1 MHKTLNNK
9 HENLV
14 IITAPSGAGKTTL
27 IKNILDH
34 ANSQDQKVF
43 LSISHTTRQ
52 PRAGEEHGK
61 DYYFMDEKEFN
72 DNISANEYI
81 EHAVVHGNLYGT
93 PRSQIDNY
101 LAEDYKVL
109 LEIDWQGAVSVL
121 EQYPNATSIF
131 ISPPSIEEL
140 RTRLENRGLDS
151 QEVIEKRV
159 QGAKLEME
167 KATQFR
173 HQITNISLDIATKNL
188 LNIIFRENHGSSYSR
203 RLLRTGRKSIRS
215 CIKSSTQSTRFNIH
229 KC

>member
-34 ANSQDQKVF
+34 ASNQDHKVY

-52 PRAGEEHGK
+52 PREGEEHCK
-61 DYYFMDEKEFN
+61 DYFFMDEKEFN
-72 DNISANEYI
+72 DNIAANEYI

-121 EQYPNATSIF
+121 EEYPKATSIF

-167 KATQFR
+167 KAAQFR

-188 LNIIFRENHGSSYSR
+188 LNIIFRENHG
-203 RLLRTGRKSIRS
+203 
-215 CIKSSTQSTRFNIH
+215 
-229 KC
+229 

>member
-34 ANSQDQKVF
+34 ASSHEHKVF

-52 PRAGEEHGK
+52 PREGEEHGK
-61 DYYFMDEKEFN
+61 DYYFMDEQEFN
-72 DNISANEYI
+72 DNIAANEYI

-140 RTRLENRGLDS
+140 RSRLEKRGLDS

-159 QGAKLEME
+159 QGAELEME
-167 KATQFR
+167 KAAQFR

-188 LNIIFRENHGSSYSR
+188 LNIIFRENHG
-203 RLLRTGRKSIRS
+203 
-215 CIKSSTQSTRFNIH
+215 
-229 KC
+229 

>member
-34 ANSQDQKVF
+34 ASSHEHKVF

-52 PRAGEEHGK
+52 PREGEEHGK
-61 DYYFMDEKEFN
+61 DYYFMDEQEFN
-72 DNISANEYI
+72 DNIAANEYI

-93 PRSQIDNY
+93 PRSKIDNY

-140 RTRLENRGLDS
+140 RSRLEKRGLDS

-159 QGAKLEME
+159 QGAELEME
-167 KATQFR
+167 KAAQFR

-188 LNIIFRENHGSSYSR
+188 LNIIFRENHG
-203 RLLRTGRKSIRS
+203 
-215 CIKSSTQSTRFNIH
+215 
-229 KC
+229 

>member
-1 MHKTLNNK
+1 MNNQVVVAVSGYFDPLHVGHVEFFQLAK
-9 HENLV
+9 DLGSKLIV
-14 IITAPSGAGKTTL
+14 IVNNNQQAEMKKGS
-27 IKNILDH
+27 
-34 ANSQDQKVF
+34 F
-43 LSISHTTRQ
+43 
-52 PRAGEEHGK
+52 
-61 DYYFMDEKEFN
+61 FMDEKEFN
-72 DNISANEYI
+72 DNIAANEYI

-159 QGAKLEME
+159 EGAKLEME
-167 KATQFR
+167 KAAQFR

-188 LNIIFRENHGSSYSR
+188 LNIIFRENHG
-203 RLLRTGRKSIRS
+203 
-215 CIKSSTQSTRFNIH
+215 
-229 KC
+229 

>member
-27 IKNILDH
+27 IKNILAH
-34 ANSQDQKVF
+34 ANSQAYKVF

-52 PRAGEEHGK
+52 PREGEEHGK
-61 DYYFMDEKEFN
+61 DYYFMDENEFN

-101 LAEDYKVL
+101 LDEDYKVL

-188 LNIIFRENHGSSYSR
+188 LNIIFRENHG
-203 RLLRTGRKSIRS
+203 
-215 CIKSSTQSTRFNIH
+215 
-229 KC
+229 

>member
-1 MHKTLNNK
+1 M
-9 HENLV
+9 LV
-14 IITAPSGAGKTTL
+14 VMSIRS
-27 IKNILDH
+27 
-34 ANSQDQKVF
+34 F

-52 PRAGEEHGK
+52 PREGEEHGK
-61 DYYFMDEKEFN
+61 DYYFMDEQEFN
-72 DNISANEYI
+72 DNIAANEYI

-140 RTRLENRGLDS
+140 RSRLEKRGLDS

-159 QGAKLEME
+159 QGAELEME
-167 KATQFR
+167 KAAQFR

-188 LNIIFRENHGSSYSR
+188 LNIIFRENHG
-203 RLLRTGRKSIRS
+203 
-215 CIKSSTQSTRFNIH
+215 
-229 KC
+229 

>member
-27 IKNILDH
+27 IKNILAH
-34 ANSQDQKVF
+34 ANSQAYKVF

-52 PRAGEEHGK
+52 PREGEEHGK
-61 DYYFMDEKEFN
+61 DYYFMDEKEFY

-159 QGAKLEME
+159 QGAKLEIE

-188 LNIIFRENHGSSYSR
+188 LNIIFRENHG
-203 RLLRTGRKSIRS
+203 
-215 CIKSSTQSTRFNIH
+215 
-229 KC
+229 

>member
-34 ANSQDQKVF
+34 ASSHEHKVF

-52 PRAGEEHGK
+52 PREGEEHGK

-72 DNISANEYI
+72 DNIAANEYI

-140 RTRLENRGLDS
+140 RTRLEKRGLDS
-151 QEVIEKRV
+151 KEVIEKRV

-188 LNIIFRENHGSSYSR
+188 LNIIFRENHG
-203 RLLRTGRKSIRS
+203 
-215 CIKSSTQSTRFNIH
+215 
-229 KC
+229 

>member
-34 ANSQDQKVF
+34 ASSHEHKVF

-52 PRAGEEHGK
+52 PREGEEHGK
-61 DYYFMDEKEFN
+61 DYYFMDEQEFN
-72 DNISANEYI
+72 DNIAANEYI

-121 EQYPNATSIF
+121 DQYPNATSIF

-140 RTRLENRGLDS
+140 RSRLEKRGLDS

-159 QGAKLEME
+159 QGAELEME
-167 KATQFR
+167 KAAQFR

-188 LNIIFRENHGSSYSR
+188 LNIIFRENHG
-203 RLLRTGRKSIRS
+203 
-215 CIKSSTQSTRFNIH
+215 
-229 KC
+229 

>member
-27 IKNILDH
+27 IKNILGH
-34 ANSQDQKVF
+34 ANSQAYKVF

-52 PRAGEEHGK
+52 PREGEEHGK
-61 DYYFMDEKEFN
+61 DYYFMDEKEFY

-101 LAEDYKVL
+101 LDEDYKVL

-151 QEVIEKRV
+151 KEVIEKRV

-188 LNIIFRENHGSSYSR
+188 LNIIFRENHG
-203 RLLRTGRKSIRS
+203 
-215 CIKSSTQSTRFNIH
+215 
-229 KC
+229 

>member
-34 ANSQDQKVF
+34 ASSHEHKVF

-52 PRAGEEHGK
+52 PREGEEHGK
-61 DYYFMDEKEFN
+61 DYYFMDEQEFN
-72 DNISANEYI
+72 DNIAANEYI

-140 RTRLENRGLDS
+140 RSRLEKRGLDS

-159 QGAKLEME
+159 QGAELEME
-167 KATQFR
+167 KADQFR

-188 LNIIFRENHGSSYSR
+188 LNIIFRENHG
-203 RLLRTGRKSIRS
+203 
-215 CIKSSTQSTRFNIH
+215 
-229 KC
+229 

>member
-34 ANSQDQKVF
+34 ASSHEHKVF

-52 PRAGEEHGK
+52 PREGEEHGK
-61 DYYFMDEKEFN
+61 DYYFMDEQEFN
-72 DNISANEYI
+72 DNIAANEYI

-159 QGAKLEME
+159 EGAKLEME
-167 KATQFR
+167 KAAQFR

-188 LNIIFRENHGSSYSR
+188 LNIIFRENHG
-203 RLLRTGRKSIRS
+203 
-215 CIKSSTQSTRFNIH
+215 
-229 KC
+229 

>member
-34 ANSQDQKVF
+34 ANSKDHRVF

-52 PRAGEEHGK
+52 PREGEEHGK

-72 DNISANEYI
+72 HNISANEYI

-109 LEIDWQGAVSVL
+109 LEIDWQGAVNVL
-121 EQYPNATSIF
+121 DQYPNATSIF

-140 RTRLENRGLDS
+140 RIRLENRGLDS

-188 LNIIFRENHGSSYSR
+188 LNIIFRENHG
-203 RLLRTGRKSIRS
+203 
-215 CIKSSTQSTRFNIH
+215 
-229 KC
+229 

>member
-34 ANSQDQKVF
+34 AGSQDQKVF

-52 PRAGEEHGK
+52 PREGEEHGK

-72 DNISANEYI
+72 DNIAANEYI

-140 RTRLENRGLDS
+140 RTRLEKRGLDS

-159 QGAKLEME
+159 QGARLEME
-167 KATQFR
+167 KAAQFR

-188 LNIIFRENHGSSYSR
+188 LNIIFRENHG
-203 RLLRTGRKSIRS
+203 
-215 CIKSSTQSTRFNIH
+215 
-229 KC
+229 

>member
-34 ANSQDQKVF
+34 ASNQDHKVF

-52 PRAGEEHGK
+52 PREGEEHGK

-72 DNISANEYI
+72 DNIAANEYI

-140 RTRLENRGLDS
+140 RTRLEKRGLDS
-151 QEVIEKRV
+151 KEVIEKRV

-188 LNIIFRENHGSSYSR
+188 LNIIFRENHG
-203 RLLRTGRKSIRS
+203 
-215 CIKSSTQSTRFNIH
+215 
-229 KC
+229 

>member
-34 ANSQDQKVF
+34 ASNQDHKVY

-52 PRAGEEHGK
+52 PREGEEHGK
-61 DYYFMDEKEFN
+61 DYFFMDEKEFN
-72 DNISANEYI
+72 DNIAANEYI

-121 EQYPNATSIF
+121 EKYPNATSVF

-140 RTRLENRGLDS
+140 RTRLENRGLDT

-167 KATQFR
+167 KAAQFR
-173 HQITNISLDIATKNL
+173 YQITNISLDIATKNL
-188 LNIIFRENHGSSYSR
+188 LNIIFRENHG
-203 RLLRTGRKSIRS
+203 
-215 CIKSSTQSTRFNIH
+215 
-229 KC
+229 

>member
-27 IKNILDH
+27 IKNILAH
-34 ANSQDQKVF
+34 ANSQAYKVF

-52 PRAGEEHGK
+52 PREGEEHGK
-61 DYYFMDEKEFN
+61 DYYFMDEKEFY

-101 LAEDYKVL
+101 LDEDYKVL

-167 KATQFR
+167 KATQFK

-188 LNIIFRENHGSSYSR
+188 LNIIFRENHG
-203 RLLRTGRKSIRS
+203 
-215 CIKSSTQSTRFNIH
+215 
-229 KC
+229 

>member
-34 ANSQDQKVF
+34 ASSHEHKVF

-52 PRAGEEHGK
+52 PREGEEHGK
-61 DYYFMDEKEFN
+61 DYYFMDEQEFN
-72 DNISANEYI
+72 DNIAANEYI

-121 EQYPNATSIF
+121 DQYPNATSIF

-140 RTRLENRGLDS
+140 RSRLEKGAL
-151 QEVIEKRV
+151 ILKRLLKKECRE
-159 QGAKLEME
+159 QNWRWKKLL
-167 KATQFR
+167 
-173 HQITNISLDIATKNL
+173 NLDIK
-188 LNIIFRENHGSSYSR
+188 
-203 RLLRTGRKSIRS
+203 
-215 CIKSSTQSTRFNIH
+215 
-229 KC
+229 

>member
-34 ANSQDQKVF
+34 AGSQDHKVF

-52 PRAGEEHGK
+52 PREGEEHGK

-72 DNISANEYI
+72 DNIAANEYI

-93 PRSQIDNY
+93 PRSQIDDY

-121 EQYPNATSIF
+121 EQYPNATSVF

-140 RTRLENRGLDS
+140 RTRLEKRGLDF
-151 QEVIEKRV
+151 KRLLKKEWRE
-159 QGAKLEME
+159 QNWRWK
-167 KATQFR
+167 KR
-173 HQITNISLDIATKNL
+173 HNLDIK
-188 LNIIFRENHGSSYSR
+188 
-203 RLLRTGRKSIRS
+203 
-215 CIKSSTQSTRFNIH
+215 
-229 KC
+229 

>member
-34 ANSQDQKVF
+34 ASSHEHKVF

-52 PRAGEEHGK
+52 PREGEEHGK
-61 DYYFMDEKEFN
+61 DYYFMDEQEFN
-72 DNISANEYI
+72 DNIAANEYI

-140 RTRLENRGLDS
+140 RTRLEKRGLDS

-159 QGAKLEME
+159 QGAELEME
-167 KATQFR
+167 KAAQFR

-188 LNIIFRENHGSSYSR
+188 LNIIFRENHG
-203 RLLRTGRKSIRS
+203 
-215 CIKSSTQSTRFNIH
+215 
-229 KC
+229 

>member
-34 ANSQDQKVF
+34 ASSQDHKVF

-61 DYYFMDEKEFN
+61 DYYFMNKKEFN

-93 PRSQIDNY
+93 PRSQIDSY

-121 EQYPNATSIF
+121 EKYPNATSIF

-188 LNIIFRENHGSSYSR
+188 LNIIFRENHG
-203 RLLRTGRKSIRS
+203 
-215 CIKSSTQSTRFNIH
+215 
-229 KC
+229 

>member
-9 HENLV
+9 HKNLV

-52 PRAGEEHGK
+52 PREGEEHGK
-61 DYYFMDEKEFN
+61 DYYFMDENEFN

-188 LNIIFRENHGSSYSR
+188 LNIIFRENHG
-203 RLLRTGRKSIRS
+203 
-215 CIKSSTQSTRFNIH
+215 
-229 KC
+229 

>member
-34 ANSQDQKVF
+34 AGSHEHKVF

-52 PRAGEEHGK
+52 PREGEEHGK
-61 DYYFMDEKEFN
+61 DYYFMDEQEFN
-72 DNISANEYI
+72 DNIAANEYI

-167 KATQFR
+167 KAAQFR

-188 LNIIFRENHGSSYSR
+188 LNIIFRENHG
-203 RLLRTGRKSIRS
+203 
-215 CIKSSTQSTRFNIH
+215 
-229 KC
+229 

>member
-1 MHKTLNNK
+1 MLKFLNNK
-9 HENLV
+9 IFKNLNLIGSLALPSKFKISKKTNLV
-14 IITAPSGAGKTTL
+14 FSPKII
-27 IKNILDH
+27 
-34 ANSQDQKVF
+34 F
-43 LSISHTTRQ
+43 L
-52 PRAGEEHGK
+52 PEEQ
-61 DYYFMDEKEFN
+61 FN
-72 DNISANEYI
+72 ENISANEYI

-121 EQYPNATSIF
+121 EQYPKATSIF

-167 KATQFR
+167 KAAQFR

-188 LNIIFRENHGSSYSR
+188 LNIIFRENHG
-203 RLLRTGRKSIRS
+203 
-215 CIKSSTQSTRFNIH
+215 
-229 KC
+229 

>member
-9 HENLV
+9 HKNLV

-61 DYYFMDEKEFN
+61 DYYFMDENEFN

-151 QEVIEKRV
+151 KEVIEKRV

-188 LNIIFRENHGSSYSR
+188 LNIIFRENHG
-203 RLLRTGRKSIRS
+203 
-215 CIKSSTQSTRFNIH
+215 
-229 KC
+229 

>member
-34 ANSQDQKVF
+34 ASNQDHKVY

-52 PRAGEEHGK
+52 PREGEEHGK
-61 DYYFMDEKEFN
+61 DYFFMNEKEFN
-72 DNISANEYI
+72 DNIAANEYI

-140 RTRLENRGLDS
+140 RTRLEKRGLDS

-159 QGAKLEME
+159 EGAPSTL
-167 KATQFR
+167 FS
-173 HQITNISLDIATKNL
+173 ITS
-188 LNIIFRENHGSSYSR
+188 
-203 RLLRTGRKSIRS
+203 
-215 CIKSSTQSTRFNIH
+215 
-229 KC
+229 

>member
-34 ANSQDQKVF
+34 ASNQDHKVY

-52 PRAGEEHGK
+52 PRDGEEHGK
-61 DYYFMDEKEFN
+61 DYFFMDEKEFN
-72 DNISANEYI
+72 DNIAANEYI

-140 RTRLENRGLDS
+140 RTRLEKRGLDS

-167 KATQFR
+167 KAAQFR

-188 LNIIFRENHGSSYSR
+188 LNIIFRENHG
-203 RLLRTGRKSIRS
+203 
-215 CIKSSTQSTRFNIH
+215 
-229 KC
+229 

>member
-61 DYYFMDEKEFN
+61 DYYFMNKKEFN

-188 LNIIFRENHGSSYSR
+188 LNIIFRENHG
-203 RLLRTGRKSIRS
+203 
-215 CIKSSTQSTRFNIH
+215 
-229 KC
+229 

>member
-61 DYYFMDEKEFN
+61 DYYFMDENEFN

-101 LAEDYKVL
+101 LDEDYKVL

-188 LNIIFRENHGSSYSR
+188 LNIIFRENHG
-203 RLLRTGRKSIRS
+203 
-215 CIKSSTQSTRFNIH
+215 
-229 KC
+229 

>member
-9 HENLV
+9 HKNLV

-61 DYYFMDEKEFN
+61 DYYFMDENEFN

-188 LNIIFRENHGSSYSR
+188 LNIIFRENHG
-203 RLLRTGRKSIRS
+203 
-215 CIKSSTQSTRFNIH
+215 
-229 KC
+229 

>member
-34 ANSQDQKVF
+34 ASSHEHKVF

-52 PRAGEEHGK
+52 PREGEEHGK
-61 DYYFMDEKEFN
+61 DYYFMDEQEFN
-72 DNISANEYI
+72 DNIAANEYI

-93 PRSQIDNY
+93 PRSKIDNY

-140 RTRLENRGLDS
+140 RSRLEKRGLDS

-159 QGAKLEME
+159 QGAELEME
-167 KATQFR
+167 KADQFR

-188 LNIIFRENHGSSYSR
+188 LNIIFRENHG
-203 RLLRTGRKSIRS
+203 
-215 CIKSSTQSTRFNIH
+215 
-229 KC
+229 

>member
-27 IKNILDH
+27 IKNILGH
-34 ANSQDQKVF
+34 ASSHEHKIF

-52 PRAGEEHGK
+52 PREGEEHGK
-61 DYYFMDEKEFN
+61 DYYFMDEQEFN
-72 DNISANEYI
+72 DNIAANEYI

-140 RTRLENRGLDS
+140 RSRLEKRGLDS

-159 QGAKLEME
+159 QGAELEME
-167 KATQFR
+167 KAAQFR

-188 LNIIFRENHGSSYSR
+188 LNIIFRENHG
-203 RLLRTGRKSIRS
+203 
-215 CIKSSTQSTRFNIH
+215 
-229 KC
+229 

>member
-27 IKNILDH
+27 IKNILAH
-34 ANSQDQKVF
+34 ANSQAYNVF

-52 PRAGEEHGK
+52 PREGEEHGK

-101 LAEDYKVL
+101 LDEDYKVL

-188 LNIIFRENHGSSYSR
+188 LNIIFRENHG
-203 RLLRTGRKSIRS
+203 
-215 CIKSSTQSTRFNIH
+215 
-229 KC
+229 

>member
-14 IITAPSGAGKTTL
+14 IITAPSGTGKTTL
-27 IKNILDH
+27 IKNILAH
-34 ANSQDQKVF
+34 ANSQAYKVF

-52 PRAGEEHGK
+52 PREGEEHGK
-61 DYYFMDEKEFN
+61 DYYFMDENEFN

-101 LAEDYKVL
+101 LDEDYKVL

-188 LNIIFRENHGSSYSR
+188 LNIIFRENHG
-203 RLLRTGRKSIRS
+203 
-215 CIKSSTQSTRFNIH
+215 
-229 KC
+229 